1 MTSRSNSDGSSVL
14 DRSHSN
20 QKPLEDHELDTT
32 CRTVDDVFHF
42 RTHYCRSNPDFRHFN
57 WSGEPASTRSATLP
71 AEFLA
76 IILSNPKALDPN
88 KGLRIP
94 SVLRRASKF
103 IDSVVV
109 NLANTDEGLLSL
121 RGPQLQHAA
130 TGYVRCPSTHGW
142 WLVESREDHDLD
154 LDTSNSAHYLMSNLA
169 IANGFTRGRIRTA
182 SGWAKTRQDIFT
194 VRSKPRPP
202 RRRHRTYCPS
212 PLSQVWLVS
221 DAKPDII
228 RKPLPELPQYQV
240 TPASEER
247 VRLPTPP
254 SQIPST
260 DAQHL
265 DLSRDPNLH
274 CSFLYPAARPRWTI
288 RKVLSKVRRKMRKMF
303 SSVVHGLPDPDLNI

>member
-1 MTSRSNSDGSSVL
+1 MKDLIQYRRRESFDWAEDAENEINDETDSFCWPTLHSARIDEHQEMTDPPVL

-194 VRSKPRPP
+194 VRSKPRP
-202 RRRHRTYCPS
+202 RE
-212 PLSQVWLVS
+212 
-221 DAKPDII
+221 DATVLI
-228 RKPLPELPQYQV
+228 V
-240 TPASEER
+240 
-247 VRLPTPP
+247 
-254 SQIPST
+254 
-260 DAQHL
+260 HL
-265 DLSRDPNLH
+265 H
-274 CSFLYPAARPRWTI
+274 
-288 RKVLSKVRRKMRKMF
+288 
-303 SSVVHGLPDPDLNI
+303 